1 MRPIDPA
8 EELTG
13 YPADLPLTFSEITQI
28 LTEQVQRL
36 DEMVQILD
44 QIVQNFEERQVASF
58 QLEDLDISNP
68 QDNPGTASSQS

>member
-44 QIVQNFEERQVASF
+44 QIVQNFEETKVVSI
-58 QLEDLDISNP
+58 QLEDLDIANP
-68 QDNPGTASSQS
+68 QDNTRIASSQS